1 MRVVWR
7 AAAAA
12 VVVVMAT
19 QAGFAA
25 PLFVNP
31 GFETGDFTG
40 WTVAY
45 SGVGGPPDLPAVTG
59 LPPGD
64 APGGG
69 PNTGFEDAVVVPVGW
84 GTDPYTLGTVPK
96 VAPPT
101 ALPNL
106 YSARI
111 GDADNQIDGTG
122 AVTDDD
128 PQSVQ
133 LSQIG
138 VVTEL
143 VSRLAVRW
151 SAAVTEPANVAEHE
165 ASSFPM
171 FQLRVVNLGTDGVG
185 GAIADVEL
193 LNVMHTSHETG
204 AFWTLD
210 GAQGVIGDPDNV
222 YGQTLDPTTVGN
234 WWYKDWTTESW
245 DMTGAGLNDL
255 ILIELT
261 AQDCGLRGHPAY
273 VRLDDIGIPEVP
285 PIPEPTTM
293 LLLVGGLAV
302 AGWRARKRF
311 SA

>member
-40 WTVAY
+40 WSVVY
-45 SGVGGPPDLPAVTG
+45 SGVGGPGEGPLVG
-59 LPPGD
+59 LPSDGSVH
-64 APGGG
+64 G
-69 PNTGFEDAVVVPVGW
+69 TGYEDAVVVPVGW

-111 GDADNQIDGTG
+111 GDADNQINHLDPPGG
-122 AVTDDD
+122 DDD

-143 VSRLAVRW
+143 VSQLAVRW
-151 SAAVTEPANVAEHE
+151 SAAVTEPANVDEHE
-165 ASSFPM
+165 PDNFPF

-185 GAIADVEL
+185 GGIADVEL
-193 LNVMHTSHETG
+193 LNVMHTSHELG

-210 GAQGVIGDPDNV
+210 GAQGVINDPDNV
-222 YGQTLDPTTVGN
+222 YQPTRDPTTPGD

-245 DMTGAGLNDL
+245 DMSGAGLGDL

-261 AQDCGLRGHPAY
+261 AHDCGLRGHPAY

-293 LLLVGGLAV
+293 LLLVGGVAV
-302 AGWRARKRF
+302 AGWRARKRL